1 MLTSRDL
8 EKISH
13 LISASETRINT
24 KFDKLTN
31 NFDMLTNNFD
41 ELTNNFDKLSN
52 NIESVEGR
60 LNEKIDNLSDHVV
73 EYVNAITIDH
83 GKRITK
89 LEENDGYYS

>member
-31 NFDMLTNNFD
+31 NFD
-41 ELTNNFDKLSN
+41 ELTNNFYKLTN